1 MDKITGE
8 LIQNGTPTPDN
19 PVPVE
24 TRYKVNINGIDY
36 DLGKCLNIKEVYEK
50 DGKWYIEWR

>member
-36 DLGKCLNIKEVYEK
+36 DLVEK
-50 DGKWYIEWR
+50 V